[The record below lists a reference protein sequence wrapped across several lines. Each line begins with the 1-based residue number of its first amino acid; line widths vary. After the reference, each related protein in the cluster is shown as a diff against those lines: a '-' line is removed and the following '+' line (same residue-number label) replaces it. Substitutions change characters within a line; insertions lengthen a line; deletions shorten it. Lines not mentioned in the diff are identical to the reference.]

1 MENDSRKEIYN
12 SDYFITLYELPDFT
26 GAN

>member
-1 MENDSRKEIYN
+1 MEIDSLKEIYN

-26 GAN
+26 GAG